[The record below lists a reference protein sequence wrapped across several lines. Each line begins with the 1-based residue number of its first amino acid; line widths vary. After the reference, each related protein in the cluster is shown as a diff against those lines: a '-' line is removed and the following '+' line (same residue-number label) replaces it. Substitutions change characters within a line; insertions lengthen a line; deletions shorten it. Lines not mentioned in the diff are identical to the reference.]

1 MDSSSLGFAVKS
13 LAGMMIGT
21 SAVSQLHDR
30 SASSHIRSL
39 VGMSDLDSNAWR
51 RSDHI
56 LTSLRNHMGSRGYQ
70 PIDTPLLEE
79 TELFVR
85 KSGGDLA
92 GRLYNFTDPGGTSV
106 SLRPEFTSSVIRH
119 YIDNEESLSL
129 PLRWQ
134 YSGPVFR
141 YSPAEQ
147 GSYRQFTQSGAELV
161 GATSEE
167 ADIEIISLAVSGLQ
181 EIGLDGFRLRLGHLG
196 ALHSLLDEFGL
207 SEPAKL
213 FIISNMNSLKE
224 GESDVAGLMAHAG
237 EVGLLSGS
245 VDLGM
250 GLETALE
257 SMSAEAAEEF
267 ILGVL
272 KESMPEPLGRRTTDQ
287 IISRLLSK
295 VRQANCPDAF
305 ERALNFVRTL
315 SGLCGEPQAT
325 LQAARDAADEYGV
338 DAAPLDELGALL
350 ERAPSIGIGESG
362 ISESRVTLDMGM
374 ARGISYYT
382 GVIFE
387 LMAGDDGAA
396 ALGGGGQYDGL
407 VQALG
412 GSEGVPAMGFAYNVN
427 ALLIALQDSS
437 ISSNRASI
445 RAQGNGVQ
453 TNGV

>member
-1 MDSSSLGFAVKS
+1 MDSISLGFAVKS

-129 PLRWQ
+129 PMRWQ

-325 LQAARDAADEYGV
+325 LQAARAAADEYGV

-350 ERAPSIGIGESG
+350 ERAHSIGIRESG

-387 LMAGDDGAA
+387 LVAGDDGAA
-396 ALGGGGQYDGL
+396 ALGGGGRVRRAGAGIRRQRGRSRDGICL
-407 VQALG
+407 QCECA
-412 GSEGVPAMGFAYNVN
+412 AYCAARQQHFV
-427 ALLIALQDSS
+427 
-437 ISSNRASI
+437 
-445 RAQGNGVQ
+445 
-453 TNGV
+453 

>member
-1 MDSSSLGFAVKS
+1 
-13 LAGMMIGT
+13 
-21 SAVSQLHDR
+21 
-30 SASSHIRSL
+30 
-39 VGMSDLDSNAWR
+39 
-51 RSDHI
+51 
-56 LTSLRNHMGSRGYQ
+56 MGSRGYQ

-161 GATSEE
+161 GATSED
-167 ADIEIISLAVSGLQ
+167 ADIEIISLAVSGLH

-196 ALHSLLDEFGL
+196 VLHSLLDEFV
-207 SEPAKL
+207 S
-213 FIISNMNSLKE
+213 KE
-224 GESDVAGLMAHAG
+224 GKSDVAGLMERAG

-245 VDLGM
+245 VDLGI

-257 SMSAEAAEEF
+257 SMSTEAAEEF
-267 ILGVL
+267 VLGVL
-272 KESMPEPLGRRTTDQ
+272 KESMPEPVGRRTTDQ
-287 IISRLLSK
+287 IVARLLSK

-325 LQAARDAADEYGV
+325 LQAARAAADESGV
-338 DAAPLDELGALL
+338 DAAPLDEIGALL
-350 ERAPSIGIGESG
+350 ERAHSIDIGCG
-362 ISESRVTLDMGM
+362 ISESRVSLDMGM

-387 LMAGDDGAA
+387 LVAGDDGTA
-396 ALGGGGQYDGL
+396 ALGGGGRYDGL

-427 ALLIALQDSS
+427 ELLDALLDSG
-437 ISSNRASI
+437 ISSI